1 MMHLIRNRTSSP
13 FFTVFFLIF
22 ISLSSAHAESSSL
35 FLEHVPQF
43 DGASV
48 EQSPDFSALAKYA
61 RRAVVNISS
70 ESASVDEEEVDAEE
84 QDGTSPFLRRNN
96 EPPSRS
102 LGSGFFVSKN
112 GFIVTNHHVIANG
125 GKIVVRIPDD
135 KVEYTAELIGA
146 DPKTD
151 VALIKITAPD
161 SVVALPLGNSDALEI
176 GEWVMAVGNQFQ
188 LGQTFTAG
196 IVSAKSRRVPARSGG
211 PYDQFIQTDAAIN
224 PGSSGGPLLNTQGQV
239 VGINTAIFSPGRQG
253 FGAPAAGFNI
263 GIGFSVPVNLAKSIL
278 LQLKE
283 KGRVTRGL
291 LGVIIQ
297 PVTLEVQEAL
307 SLSEARGAL
316 VADVLEDTPAAEVGF
331 EREDVIISFDGK
343 HIAEHD
349 DLPLMVANTA
359 VGTTVTVQV
368 VREGK
373 VLSLTPT
380 VGELKD
386 APDSKKVDT
395 EELTP
400 DKLGLIVEELTPR
413 YSRQMG
419 QEEPEGVVIT
429 QVAPNSSGEKAGL
442 LRGDILLEVNRRP
455 VSNPVD
461 YTKVLEKIGKNKVVL
476 LLVRR
481 KEGTRFLTLRSD
493 S

>member
-1 MMHLIRNRTSSP
+1 
-13 FFTVFFLIF
+13 
-22 ISLSSAHAESSSL
+22 
-35 FLEHVPQF
+35 
-43 DGASV
+43 
-48 EQSPDFSALAKYA
+48 
-61 RRAVVNISS
+61 
-70 ESASVDEEEVDAEE
+70 
-84 QDGTSPFLRRNN
+84 
-96 EPPSRS
+96 
-102 LGSGFFVSKN
+102 
-112 GFIVTNHHVIANG
+112 
-125 GKIVVRIPDD
+125 
-135 KVEYTAELIGA
+135 
-146 DPKTD
+146 
-151 VALIKITAPD
+151 
-161 SVVALPLGNSDALEI
+161 
-176 GEWVMAVGNQFQ
+176 
-188 LGQTFTAG
+188 
-196 IVSAKSRRVPARSGG
+196 
-211 PYDQFIQTDAAIN
+211 
-224 PGSSGGPLLNTQGQV
+224 
-239 VGINTAIFSPGRQG
+239 
-253 FGAPAAGFNI
+253 
-263 GIGFSVPVNLAKSIL
+263 
-278 LQLKE
+278 
-283 KGRVTRGL
+283 
-291 LGVIIQ
+291 
-297 PVTLEVQEAL
+297 
-307 SLSEARGAL
+307 
-316 VADVLEDTPAAEVGF
+316 VLEDTPAAEVGF
-331 EREDVIISFDGK
+331 EREDVIVSFDGK
-343 HIAEHD
+343 QIEEHD

-461 YTKVLEKIGKNKVVL
+461 YTKVLEKIGKDKVIL